1 MTSSDD
7 IGARRVLPPM
17 APVSPYVAAFIMRR
31 ISSQQWR
38 TAIVG
43 AQSTNPGL
51 ASELES
57 AVAYLRSGQAWW
69 LAQIRQS
76 ASGSGSAEVVSAE
89 VVADLNGP
97 SSLGTSEV
105 AVQLGVSARRVR
117 QLAVAGTLSATR
129 AGRSWVF
136 DPDSVKEF
144 SMRPTS

>member
-1 MTSSDD
+1 MTSDE
-7 IGARRVLPPM
+7 RPLPPV

-38 TAIVG
+38 AVIVG
-43 AQSTNPGL
+43 ARSTNPGL

-69 LAQIRQS
+69 LAQIGQS
-76 ASGSGSAEVVSAE
+76 ASGSGSAEVVPAA
-89 VVADLNGP
+89 VGADLNRP

-117 QLAVAGTLSATR
+117 QLAVAGTLRATR
-129 AGRSWVF
+129 VGRSWAF

>member
-7 IGARRVLPPM
+7 TGASRVLPPM

-31 ISSQQWR
+31 IPSQQWR
-38 TAIVG
+38 AAIVG

-51 ASELES
+51 ASELEG

-76 ASGSGSAEVVSAE
+76 ASGSGSAEVVPAA
-89 VVADLNGP
+89 VGADLNRP

-105 AVQLGVSARRVR
+105 AKILGFSARWVR
-117 QLAVAGTLSATR
+117 QLAETGSLRATR
-129 AGRSWVF
+129 VGQSWVF